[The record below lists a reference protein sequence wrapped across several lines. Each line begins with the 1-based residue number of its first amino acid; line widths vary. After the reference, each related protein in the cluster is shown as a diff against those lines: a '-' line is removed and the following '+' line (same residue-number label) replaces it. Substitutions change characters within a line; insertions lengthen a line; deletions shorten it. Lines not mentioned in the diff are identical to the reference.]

1 MKKIFLD
8 TNFIGDLFVERK
20 DENNPEKAIQ
30 LKLDAQNLLVECKK
44 KGFTFYI
51 TYLTLAN
58 INYLSRTQSKE
69 EKKRLMV
76 TLVHLFD
83 IIDNSKEQVSHALE
97 IDGPDFED
105 TLQYVAAKE
114 KKCDYIITRD
124 KKGFSISDILVYSPK
139 EFLKIIS
146 EI

>member
-1 MKKIFLD
+1 MI
-8 TNFIGDLFVERK
+8 
-20 DENNPEKAIQ
+20 A
-30 LKLDAQNLLVECKK
+30 
-44 KGFTFYI
+44 
-51 TYLTLAN
+51 TLAN
-58 INYLSRTQSKE
+58 
-69 EKKRLMV
+69 
-76 TLVHLFD
+76 LFNL
-83 IIDNSKEQVSHALE
+83 IDNTAEQVSQALE

-124 KKGFSISDILVYSPK
+124 KKGFSNSDIPVYSPK